1 MLQKLTKQLK
11 KKSSDLTEEF
21 DEDHALDEVMNSM
34 VEDLEEEPTG
44 ISEEELQ
51 GIIDQSGL
59 KEAVANIQQEMR
71 DDIDQ
76 ITKDF
81 EVAVSDGIDEL
92 EAEEEAPIEE
102 KPAAGL
108 VDQKME
114 QRTVKSQPSIEE
126 DMSKFRKGPLWQF
139 RTSHQDDD
147 KVID

>member
-11 KKSSDLTEEF
+11 KKSRDLTEEF

-34 VEDLEEEPTG
+34 VEDLEEEPVG

-51 GIIDQSGL
+51 DIIDESGI
-59 KEAVANIQQEMR
+59 KETIASIK
-71 DDIDQ
+71 DDF
-76 ITKDF
+76 KDL
-81 EVAVSDGIDEL
+81 EVTLNDGL
-92 EAEEEAPIEE
+92 EEEAPIEE

>member
-11 KKSSDLTEEF
+11 KKSRDLTEEF
-21 DEDHALDEVMNSM
+21 DEDHALDMVMNSM
-34 VEDLEEEPTG
+34 VEDLEEEPVG

-51 GIIDQSGL
+51 DIIDESGI
-59 KEAVANIQQEMR
+59 KETIASIK
-71 DDIDQ
+71 DDF
-76 ITKDF
+76 KDL
-81 EVAVSDGIDEL
+81 EVTLNDGL
-92 EAEEEAPIEE
+92 EEEAPSKE
-102 KPAAGL
+102 KPATGL